1 MSKSKIVTTT
11 GNTMLAVL
19 ALQLLPALAAA
30 QAPSTGSG
38 QAAYPV
44 KAIRVAVGF
53 PAGGPADTMARIIG
67 KKMTELSGQLVIV
80 ENRPGANGF
89 IAAEYVAKS
98 APDGYTQVF
107 ASGSMLSF
115 TKYLY
120 TKPLVDP
127 DRDLALVT
135 QAVSVPQIFVVH
147 PSLPVKS
154 MKDLAQLATQRPN
167 QLNISIIGV
176 GGLIHLGV
184 EMFKTS
190 AGIQMTNVQYKGA
203 APAIVDLIGGHVE
216 AALFDVPAVMAYLPS
231 GKMRALAVTSAARL
245 KQLPQVP
252 TTTEA
257 GYLNVQSDSWYG
269 NAVPVASS
277 PDLIQRMN
285 KLWVASVRAPE
296 TRELLYAI
304 GVGAVGSNV
313 EEFNAFRASEAR
325 KWGDLVR
332 KMNLKLE

>member
-1 MSKSKIVTTT
+1 MSKSKIGVTT
-11 GNTMLAVL
+11 GKTMLAAL
-19 ALQLLPALAAA
+19 ALQLIPAPAAA
-30 QAPSTGSG
+30 QTSSTGSS
-38 QAAYPV
+38 QAYPS
-44 KAIRVAVGF
+44 KPMRVAVGF
-53 PAGGPADTMARIIG
+53 PAGGPADTMTRIIG
-67 KKMTELSGQLVIV
+67 KKMTDLSGQLVIV

-89 IAAEYVAKS
+89 IAADYVAKA
-98 APDGYTQVF
+98 APDGHTQLF

-147 PSLPVKS
+147 PSLPVKT
-154 MKDLAQLATQRPN
+154 MKDLAQLATQRPG
-167 QLNISIIGV
+167 QLNISIISV

-184 EMFKTS
+184 EMFKNS
-190 AGIQMTNVQYKGA
+190 AGIQMNNVLYKGA
-203 APAIVDLIGGHVE
+203 APAIVDLVGGHVE

-231 GKMRALAVTSAARL
+231 GKVRALAVTSVERL

-257 GYLNVQSDSWYG
+257 GYLSVRSDSWYG
-269 NAVPVASS
+269 VASPVGAS
-277 PDLIQRMN
+277 SDLIQRMN

-296 TRELLYAI
+296 TRDLLYGI
-304 GVGAVGSNV
+304 GVGAAGSSV
-313 EEFNAFRASEAR
+313 EDINAFRAAEAR

>member
-1 MSKSKIVTTT
+1 MWQSKIVATT
-11 GNTMLAVL
+11 GRIILAAL
-19 ALQLLPALAAA
+19 ALELLSAPAAA
-30 QAPSTGSG
+30 QAPSASS
-38 QAAYPV
+38 QAYPA

-53 PAGGPADTMARIIG
+53 PAGGPADTMTRIIG
-67 KKMTELSGQLVIV
+67 KKMTDLSGQLVIV

-89 IAAEYVAKS
+89 IAADYVAKA
-98 APDGYTQVF
+98 APDGYTQLF

-147 PSLPVKS
+147 PSLPVKT
-154 MKDLAQLATQRPN
+154 MKDLAQLATQRPG

-184 EMFKTS
+184 EMFKNS
-190 AGIQMTNVQYKGA
+190 AGIKMNNVLYKGA
-203 APAIVDLIGGHVE
+203 APAIVDLVGGHVE

-231 GKMRALAVTSAARL
+231 GKVRALAVTSVERL

-257 GYLNVQSDSWYG
+257 GYLSVRSDSWYG
-269 NAVPVASS
+269 VASPAGAS

-285 KLWVASVRAPE
+285 KLWVASARAPE
-296 TRELLYAI
+296 TRDLLYGI
-304 GVGAVGSNV
+304 GVGAVGSSV
-313 EEFNAFRASEAR
+313 EDINTFRAAEAR

>member
-1 MSKSKIVTTT
+1 MAILTAKNSRRA
-11 GNTMLAVL
+11 AVL
-19 ALQLLPALAAA
+19 LAGLVWQLFSA
-30 QAPSTGSG
+30 QAGAQTPSTSSG
-38 QAAYPV
+38 QVAYPA

-53 PAGGPADTMARIIG
+53 PAGGPADTMTRIIG

-89 IAAEYVAKS
+89 IAGDYVAKS
-98 APDGYTQVF
+98 APDGYTQLF

-127 DRDLALVT
+127 DRDLALIT

-147 PSLPVKS
+147 PSLPVKT
-154 MKDLAQLATQRPN
+154 MKDLAQLAAQRPD

-190 AGIQMTNVQYKGA
+190 AGIKMTNVQYKGA
-203 APAIVDLIGGHVE
+203 APAIVDVIGGHVE
-216 AALFDVPAVMAYLPS
+216 AALFDVPAVMAYLSS
-231 GKMRALAVTSAARL
+231 GKMRALAVTSVERL

-257 GYLNVQSDSWYG
+257 GYLSVRSDSWYG
-269 NAVPVASS
+269 VAA
-277 PDLIQRMN
+277 PAGTPPGLIQRMN
-285 KLWVASVRAPE
+285 KLWVASIRAPE
-296 TRELLYAI
+296 TR
-304 GVGAVGSNV
+304 
-313 EEFNAFRASEAR
+313 
-325 KWGDLVR
+325 DLVR